1 MTRIL
6 AVRPAAAGWSLRID
20 AQEGFLVFNSGA
32 QAESAARRLAHR
44 LAEAGERAEILIYLR
59 DGSLAGRLCATPQAP
74 AAAA

>member
-6 AVRPAAAGWSLRID
+6 AVRPAAYGWSLNID
-20 AQEGFLVFNSGA
+20 AQEGCLVFNTGA

-44 LAEAGERAEILIYLR
+44 LAEAGQPAEILIYLR
-59 DGSLAGRLCATPQAP
+59 DGSLAGRLRATPQAP